1 MVLVGPSFADIA
13 FRDETL
19 WSFCLP
25 GKWTWKNL
33 VMFEC
38 SQKGE
43 YVLLP
48 HDFFYDI
55 LVLSCS
61 ELTVEIT
68 SLAERNKLP
77 FICFISAYVRVAVG
91 QFVLLR

>member
-1 MVLVGPSFADIA
+1 MEL
-13 FRDETL
+13 
-19 WSFCLP
+19 CLP

-38 SQKGE
+38 SQKWE

-55 LVLSCS
+55 LFLSCS
-61 ELTVEIT
+61 KFTVEIT
-68 SLAERNKLP
+68 SLAGKNKLP
-77 FICFISAYVRVAVG
+77 FICSISTYVRMAVG
-91 QFVLLR
+91 QFVLLH